1 MQASIQTQHR
11 SRDRTVTA
19 HPNLLFFA
27 GSARAG
33 SFNKRLAQLGASI
46 SRVNGIHATFA
57 DLGDYPM
64 PLYDGDTETASGVPD
79 NARKLLAL
87 MQANDGIFIASPE
100 YNASMSPLLK
110 NTLDWIS
117 RIRDD
122 GNAGL
127 AVYKT
132 RVFALG
138 AASPGGTGGMR
149 GLVAV
154 RNVLEMGL
162 GALVLP
168 DQVLVP
174 RATTA
179 FDDNGHLTDKDAQDR
194 FKAVIQKLA
203 RVAKIAHA
211 DEAAHG

>member
-1 MQASIQTQHR
+1 MTPS
-11 SRDRTVTA
+11 
-19 HPNLLFFA
+19 PNLLFFA
-27 GSARAG
+27 GSARTA
-33 SFNKRLAQLGASI
+33 SLNKRLAQLGASI
-46 SRVNGIHATFA
+46 ARANGIHATFA
-57 DLGDYPM
+57 DLGDYPL
-64 PLYDGDTETASGVPD
+64 PLYDGDLEAGSGVPD

-87 MQANDGIFIASPE
+87 MQVNDGIFIASPE

-110 NTLDWIS
+110 NALDWIS

-127 AVYKT
+127 EVYKT

-138 AASPGGTGGMR
+138 SASPGGTGGMR

-179 FDDNGHLTDKDAQDR
+179 FDDNGHLTDKEAQDR
-194 FKAVIQKLA
+194 FKLIIQKLA
-203 RVAKIAHA
+203 RVSRIAHA
-211 DEAAHG
+211 DETTHG